1 MKFLW
6 KEKELYIN
14 EWLARTLDS
23 LVFNVRKDWDF
34 VLLITGDRGV
44 RVGKCLEEN
53 TKLLDGKRLNE
64 YEDGETINTKS
75 YDFKKGKIVDSKSKI
90 ECTGVQ
96 DVYEVE
102 LMNGKKVLATEN
114 HKFFILKNHKI
125 IERELKN
132 IKEGDRL
139 ICVRQ

>member
-6 KEKELYIN
+6 KGNEYYIDGF
-14 EWLARTLDS
+14 LAS
-23 LVFNVRKDWDF
+23 LLNSIVYNIKKDWDF
-34 VLLITGDRGV
+34 VILITGDRGV

-53 TKLLDGKRLNE
+53 IKLLNGKRLNE
-64 YEDGETINTKS
+64 YKGEMIETKS

-90 ECTGVQ
+90 NCTGIQ

-102 LMNGKKVLATEN
+102 LTNGKKALATEN
-114 HKFFILKNHKI
+114 HKFFIIKNHKI

-132 IKEGDRL
+132 IKIGDRL
-139 ICVRQ
+139 ICVKQ